1 MKTNKN
7 ILITGKPGCGK
18 STLVQKLR
26 DEFRDRI
33 ISGIITPEIR
43 KGSQRY
49 GFKIMDLSSKKEE
62 IMASVDIQS
71 KKRVSKYYVDVQA
84 VNRILNKFLE
94 GYEKADIFIVDEIGK
109 MELYSEKF
117 KEIIIKILDSN
128 KPVIA
133 TIALS
138 RDPFLDKIKRR
149 EDSRVF
155 HLEKDNWERVLNEIK
170 TFFQSA

>member
-1 MKTNKN
+1 MIKN

-18 STLVQKLR
+18 STLILKLSDQFKNR
-26 DEFRDRI
+26 R

-43 KGSQRY
+43 RGNQRY
-49 GFKIMDLSSKKEE
+49 GFKIVDLLSQKEG

-71 KKRVSKYYVDVQA
+71 EKRVSKYYVDVQ
-84 VNRILNKFLE
+84 VVDKIMNEFM
-94 GYEKADIFIVDEIGK
+94 GSYEQADIFMVDEIGK

-117 KEIIIKILDSN
+117 KEVIQQILDSN

-133 TIALS
+133 TIPLS
-138 RDPFLDKIKRR
+138 KDPFIEKIKKRK
-149 EDSRVF
+149 DSKVF
-155 HLEKDNWERVLNEIK
+155 YLEKRDWERVLSEIK